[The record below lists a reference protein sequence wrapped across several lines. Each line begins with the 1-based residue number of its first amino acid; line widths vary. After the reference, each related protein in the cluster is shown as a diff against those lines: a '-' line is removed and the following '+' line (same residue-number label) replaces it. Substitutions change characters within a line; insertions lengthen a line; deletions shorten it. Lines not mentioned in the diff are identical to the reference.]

1 MSEKSASVGR
11 CRACSKRITSGDVVS
26 RVSLGHLHGNDE
38 GLEDFDEGQSGVWG
52 YMHER
57 CFLIMAGE
65 PKALLMAAP
74 G

>member
-1 MSEKSASVGR
+1 MTEKPVSVGR
-11 CRACSKRITSGDVVS
+11 CRACNKRILSGDVVS
-26 RVSLGHLHGNDE
+26 RVSVGCLHGADA

-57 CFLIMAGE
+57 CFLLMAGE
-65 PKALLMAAP
+65 PRALLMAAP